1 MSNNEKYTIKEL
13 SFHEML
19 NDLSNISP
27 LMMSKKLI
35 EYELYDQQDSIEV
48 LNSIYEEFESRD
60 NVIDNLVN
68 PMLLSVA
75 DGLIKHP
82 KLGLE
87 KTGIKTERLL
97 NEIKNFNYEDKHS
110 SKRDIIQDKM
120 NLDQNS
126 KFNTVYHIDKNGKEQ
141 KSRVYIRDKY
151 EDKNRMSAYK
161 DNYLK
166 TKSRDEYTNEN
177 KVAEKRPQPDHIVAL
192 KHAIKEYGTSKFLND
207 NELKLVLNKDENFAV
222 TNGSLNQSKGS
233 KTNTTAISEN
243 KNTIAANQSKET
255 KVRMIK
261 KEKEATRFVEK
272 ELNKK
277 VADNLLKDT
286 FYGNGQLLNDTKKQ
300 AINDSTHKAIGEV
313 LILLIKPIYYEFSD
327 IFKNGVISNLNVS
340 DKVEAFILRM
350 KRVKDYVLKNSIETI
365 FDNIKDFLQS
375 FVTLLINGIVNA
387 FVGLLKKILQVISEG
402 FTAIVE
408 AFKIMMKPNSEI
420 TLAQKADAITKII
433 ASAVVP
439 ILIFSFEETILVG
452 LKFLNGTPLEFL
464 KDVAMIILSGL
475 ATTLVVWILDQI
487 DLFSVKGEKRLARVK
502 EIFELR
508 IETIKKNT
516 DIFEKTSIEIL
527 AKQKLQFKNI
537 INNMNIAIERNQD
550 INSSVYEI
558 ANFMKID
565 LKVKSTDEF
574 LNLISNSKNLIIGED
589 NFQRDIKL
597 SQLRQLLINYSLL
610 KSKLL

>member
-13 SFHEML
+13 SFDEML
-19 NDLSNISP
+19 NDLSNTSP

-60 NVIDNLVN
+60 NIIDNLVN
-68 PMLLSVA
+68 PMLLSLA

-82 KLGLE
+82 KLGLQ
-87 KTGIKTERLL
+87 KTGISTVKLL
-97 NEIKNFNYEDKHS
+97 NEIKFFNYEDIHS

-126 KFNTVYHIDKNGKEQ
+126 KLNTVYHIDKNGKEL
-141 KSRVYIRDKY
+141 KSRVYIRGKY
-151 EDKNRMSAYK
+151 EDKNRMSEYK

-166 TKSRDEYTNEN
+166 TKSRDEYTNKN

-192 KHAIKEYGTSKFLND
+192 EHAVKEYGTSKFLND
-207 NELKLVLNKDENFAV
+207 NELKLILNKDENFAV

-261 KEKEATRFVEK
+261 KEKEATNFVEK

-286 FYGNGQLLNDTKKQ
+286 FNGNGELLNDTKKQ

-313 LILLIKPIYYEFSD
+313 VILLIKPIYYEFND
-327 IFKNGVISNLNVS
+327 IFKNGVISDLNVS

-350 KRVKDYVLKNSIETI
+350 KRVKDYVLKNSIGTI

-420 TLAQKADAITKII
+420 TPAQKADAITKII

-452 LKFLNGTPLEFL
+452 LKFLIGTPLEFL

-475 ATTLVVWILDQI
+475 ASTLVVWLLDQI

-508 IETIKKNT
+508 IETIKQNT
-516 DIFEKTSIEIL
+516 DIFEKTSIETL

-537 INNMNIAIERNQD
+537 IGNMNIAIDNNQN
-550 INSSVYEI
+550 INQSVYEI
-558 ANFMKID
+558 ANFMEID

-574 LNLISNSKNLIIGED
+574 LNLLSNSKEL
-589 NFQRDIKL
+589 K
-597 SQLRQLLINYSLL
+597 IN
-610 KSKLL
+610 